1 MQDKTIVDVRYFWE
15 SNPLFAGESAF
26 PVGSQDFFEEHSYVY
41 LMDCFAGQMDQRI
54 FPEPANNDSVL
65 DLGCGPGFW
74 TIELARQGA
83 KKVTAADLTLKAI
96 LLTLKRVKLYGIEVN
111 TSQQNAEQIG
121 FADGIFTHV
130 NCQGVIHHTP
140 DTEACLREIA
150 RVLRFNGTAL
160 ISIYYKNIFLRLW
173 PLMKYFGKVLLAL
186 GGGLKGRGREG
197 IYSIGNVNELVRM
210 YDGEKNP
217 IGKAFSKQ
225 EFLNMLSPYFL
236 VEELFFHFFPAR
248 SLPFRI
254 PGILHRFLD
263 KKAGFLIFAKC
274 RKRP

>member
-1 MQDKTIVDVRYFWE
+1 MEF
-15 SNPLFAGESAF
+15 L
-26 PVGSQDFFEEHSYVY
+26 
-41 LMDCFAGQMDQRI
+41 LMLIARELSIILQTQRHAC
-54 FPEPANNDSVL
+54 EKL
-65 DLGCGPGFW
+65 PGFC
-74 TIELARQGA
+74 GSM
-83 KKVTAADLTLKAI
+83 V
-96 LLTLKRVKLYGIEVN
+96 
-111 TSQQNAEQIG
+111 
-121 FADGIFTHV
+121 IF
-130 NCQGVIHHTP
+130 I
-140 DTEACLREIA
+140 DTEACLRLPGSA
-150 RVLRFNGTAL
+150 VMDAL

-217 IGKAFSKQ
+217 IGKAYSKQ